1 MAATPV
7 SSYFDI
13 PKFYYFQ
20 SKNIFTGSRNQ
31 IFNYKIIPGEMLK
44 VQVWHGLLCSEKA
57 EIELEQEFPM
67 EQSGFDEMIHWL
79 EQQYENDLK
88 K

>member
-1 MAATPV
+1 M
-7 SSYFDI
+7 SYDRRERI
-13 PKFYYFQ
+13 RQLLEKQ
-20 SKNIFTGSRNQ
+20 GSVT
-31 IFNYKIIPGEMLK
+31 IK
-44 VQVWHGLLCSEKA
+44 
-57 EIELEQEFPM
+57 ELEQEFPM